1 MTGQKKGQARQTG
14 EVKEPLLLFVGLPLL
29 FNRSAAIP
37 PSSAPLGTR
46 QSPLPARPFPPL
58 SPTTLSHFGFVAL
71 RCVACVSLPPTL
83 VPFVLPPV
91 SSIRFCGQRHGAG
104 GSCRGPAA
112 APGRG
117 AGAGERRGGARLRL
131 EPGRDADNGG
141 RAGGGHRLHAAL
153 LRLLLAVAEAQR

>member
-14 EVKEPLLLFVGLPLL
+14 EVKELLLLFCWLAPAFQLH
-29 FNRSAAIP
+29 RSHP
-37 PSSAPLGTR
+37 PTR
-46 QSPLPARPFPPL
+46 HSPVANSPLPARPFPPL

-71 RCVACVSLPPTL
+71 RASCFLPSTL
-83 VPFVLPPV
+83 VPPSHLAPSDF
-91 SSIRFCGQRHGAG
+91 SSNGARTQHGAG
-104 GSCRGPAA
+104 GSSRRRPP

-117 AGAGERRGGARLRL
+117 VGAGEQRGGARLRL